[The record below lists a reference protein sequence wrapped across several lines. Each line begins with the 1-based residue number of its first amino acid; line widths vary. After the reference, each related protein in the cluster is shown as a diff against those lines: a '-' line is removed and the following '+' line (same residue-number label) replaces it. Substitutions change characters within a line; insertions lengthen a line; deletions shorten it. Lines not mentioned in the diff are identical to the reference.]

1 MIAFHKYANRFR
13 FSYQR
18 SFRRSNSRQVRR
30 FVRNLVTR
38 APSHHPRRFVSIGL
52 THRCQ
57 CKCSWCATGAYRNDA
72 AGEMT
77 TAEVERLLRDV
88 AASRYVFD
96 SMSFL
101 GGECL
106 LRSDVYHL
114 VEYAARLGLF
124 IHLSTN
130 GLKLDDECVR
140 RLIRS
145 GLNSVFVAF
154 PADEPRDEKQRR
166 HRGTV
171 LDGVQSCVQQR
182 LPCFFSVC
190 VCRENVF
197 NGDLERTI
205 ELAGR
210 LGIAGVR
217 LMPVRLSGRWLR
229 EGGDSVLNQQEEWK
243 VRSLCGS
250 GFAFVSDDCSNQLGA
265 KCLTADH
272 RIVYVSPYGQVQPCH
287 FFPFS
292 FGTVR
297 SGRFDS
303 ILERMWSH
311 PMTQSDGHT
320 CLLHDRQFRARN
332 IDPIDP
338 AARLPVLCT

>member
-1 MIAFHKYANRFR
+1 MIAFRKYTNRLR

-18 SFRRSNSRQVRR
+18 SFMRSSPRQVRR
-30 FVRNLVTR
+30 FLENLISR
-38 APSHHPRRFVSIGL
+38 PLSRHPRRFVSVGL

-57 CKCSWCATGAYRNDA
+57 CKCSWCATGAYRQDA
-72 AGEMT
+72 RGELT
-77 TAEVERLLRDV
+77 TDEVKRLLRDIG
-88 AASRYVFD
+88 ASRYVFD
-96 SMSFL
+96 NMSFL

-106 LRSDVYHL
+106 LRQDIYHL
-114 VEYAARLGLF
+114 VEYAAALGLF
-124 IHLSTN
+124 VHLSTN
-130 GLKLDDECVR
+130 GLKLDRECVR

-154 PADEPRDEKQRR
+154 SPTGPLDRKQRR
-166 HRGTV
+166 DREIV
-171 LDGVQSCVQQR
+171 LEGARSCVRQR

-205 ELAGR
+205 ELARR

-229 EGGDSVLNQQEEWK
+229 RDADEVLDRQEEWK
-243 VRSLCGS
+243 VRSLCDS
-250 GFAFVSDDCSNQLGA
+250 GFAFISDDCSSRLGA

-287 FFPFS
+287 FFPFA
-292 FGTVR
+292 FGNVR
-297 SGRFDS
+297 KDGFDS
-303 ILERMWSH
+303 ILNEMWSH
-311 PMTQSDGHT
+311 RLAQSDGSA
-320 CLLHDRQFRARN
+320 CLLHDREFRSEN
-332 IDPIDP
+332 IDPIAPD
-338 AARLPVLCT
+338 AQLPVICS

>member
-1 MIAFHKYANRFR
+1 MIAFGKHANRCR

-18 SFRRSNSRQVRR
+18 SFRRSSLRQVRR
-30 FVRNLVTR
+30 FLENLITR
-38 APSHHPRRFVSIGL
+38 PPSGHPRKFVSVGL

-57 CKCSWCATGAYRNDA
+57 RKCTWCATGAYRKDA
-72 AGEMT
+72 ANEFT
-77 TAEVERLLRDV
+77 TDEVEHLLRDI

-96 SMSFL
+96 NISFL

-106 LRSDVYHL
+106 LRPDVYRL
-114 VEYAARLGLF
+114 VRYAAGLGLF
-124 IHLSTN
+124 VHLSTN
-130 GLKLDDECVR
+130 GLKLDDRCVR
-140 RLIRS
+140 RLIQS
-145 GLNSVFVAF
+145 GLNSIFVSF
-154 PADEPRDEKQRR
+154 PAGPPHDQKQHR
-166 HRGTV
+166 HRQIV
-171 LDGVQSCVQQR
+171 LEGVQSCVKRQ

-205 ELAGR
+205 KFAR
-210 LGIAGVR
+210 QLGIAGVR

-229 EGGDSVLNQQEEWK
+229 ESSDNVLDRQEEWK

-250 GFAFVSDDCSNQLGA
+250 GFAFISDDCSNRLGA

-272 RIVYVSPYGQVQPCH
+272 RIAYISPYGQVQPCH

-292 FGTVR
+292 FGNVR

-311 PMTQSDGHT
+311 DLTQSDGYT
-320 CLLHDRQFRARN
+320 CLLHDREFRSRHIA
-332 IDPIDP
+332 PIDP
-338 AARLPVLCT
+338 AAQLPVMCT

>member
-1 MIAFHKYANRFR
+1 MAFHKYANRFR
-13 FSYQR
+13 FSYER
-18 SFRRSNSRQVRR
+18 SFRRSNPRQVRR
-30 FVRNLVTR
+30 FVRNLITR
-38 APSHHPRRFVSIGL
+38 GPSRHPRRFVSIGL

-57 CKCSWCATGAYRNDA
+57 CKCDWCATGAYRNDA
-72 AGEMT
+72 ADELT
-77 TAEVERLLRDV
+77 TGEVERLLRDV
-88 AASRYVFD
+88 AASRHVFD

-106 LRSDVYHL
+106 LRPDVYHL
-114 VEYAARLGLF
+114 VHYAAGRGLF
-124 IHLSTN
+124 VHLSTN

-145 GLNSVFVAF
+145 GLNSVFVGFSAGR
-154 PADEPRDEKQRR
+154 PRDERQRR
-166 HRGTV
+166 HRETV
-171 LDGVQSCVQQR
+171 LAGVRACARRR

-205 ELAGR
+205 ELARR

-217 LMPVRLSGRWLR
+217 LMPVRLSGKWLR
-229 EGGDSVLNQQEEWK
+229 EDGDNVLDRQEEWK

-250 GFAFVSDDCSNQLGA
+250 GFVFISDDCSNQLGA
-265 KCLTADH
+265 KCLTADQ

-297 SGRFDS
+297 SDPFDS

-311 PMTQSDGHT
+311 PMTQSDGYT
-320 CLLHDRQFRARN
+320 CLLHDREFRARH

-338 AARLPVLCT
+338 TARLPVMCT